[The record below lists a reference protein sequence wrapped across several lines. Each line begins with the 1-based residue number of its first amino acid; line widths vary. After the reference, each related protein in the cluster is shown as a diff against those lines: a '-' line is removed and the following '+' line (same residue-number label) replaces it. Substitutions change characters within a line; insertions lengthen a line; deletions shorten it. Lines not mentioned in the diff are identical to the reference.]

1 VLTILDS
8 SPRRSSVLK
17 FFDTT
22 REHSMELRIHV
33 HSLDLNGPHATVN
46 LSLDSFSL
54 LVQDVESI
62 PLSFLDLS
70 TGEKCQLWLLG
81 RCSREHDWKAA
92 LVFWRIWKGK
102 AGSWNA
108 KPLCLEIK
116 RGEKPLQLTLC
127 PFWTRNE
134 RQVWH

>member
-1 VLTILDS
+1 MLTILDS

-102 AGSWNA
+102 AEAEREAYLLRDQERENT
-108 KPLCLEIK
+108 IVTY
-116 RGEKPLQLTLC
+116 TL
-127 PFWTRNE
+127 PFLDSK
-134 RQVWH
+134 